1 MTTLRT
7 FVLVVAALSMGLAAG
22 LFYTFQVAVM
32 RGLARTD
39 DRTFVAAMQWIN
51 VKILNFWFALSFG
64 GALVLALLSA
74 VLFVGADDR
83 TPFWWIVAGL
93 VLYVITIGITGG
105 RNVPTNNA
113 LNAAGDPNK
122 VADLAAVRRAFE
134 GPWVRWNLV
143 RTWTSLLAFLCLI
156 LAVLTTS

>member
-7 FVLVVAALSMGLAAG
+7 FVLVVATLSMGLAAG

-64 GALVLALLSA
+64 FALPLTIVAAILLIGEPAALAWTVAAA
-74 VLFVGADDR
+74 VLYFAV
-83 TPFWWIVAGL
+83 I
-93 VLYVITIGITGG
+93 VITFA
-105 RNVPTNNA
+105 RNVPLNNA
-113 LNAAGDPNK
+113 LNAAGDRDP
-122 VADLAAVRRAFE
+122 AAARRAFE
-134 GPWVRWNLV
+134 KPWVRWNLA
-143 RTWTSLLAFLCLI
+143 RTWLSLADFACLDI
-156 LAVLTTS
+156 ATTNA